1 MGGKGFTFE
10 GEPLCVWYD
19 EEGMNFSRG
28 NAARFRAPLKLSW
41 KRVEDYTHELIV
53 SGRYMEEAEVWHV
66 PAQERM
72 ELASKIYFFFRDEYG
87 TMPEEPELRM
97 SSFPDSQQALA
108 EMLSNP
114 EGIDKILYHMDK
126 AIGEL
131 DRGEVKARFR
141 LIYKPKDIRTS
152 VEELKREELSFPSAK
167 KVEVPVETF
176 ITQDEIDYK
185 LSRGSSMS
193 GGLFRI
199 YEFF

>member
-1 MGGKGFTFE
+1 
-10 GEPLCVWYD
+10 
-19 EEGMNFSRG
+19 MNFSRG

-114 EGIDKILYHMDK
+114 EGIDKILYHIK
-126 AIGEL
+126 
-131 DRGEVKARFR
+131 R
-141 LIYKPKDIRTS
+141 LSTRKLYDEFGQLHYCVDETLRRRLETKLITKILKFKPVPYGTDQS
-152 VEELKREELSFPSAK
+152 EE
-167 KVEVPVETF
+167 
-176 ITQDEIDYK
+176 
-185 LSRGSSMS
+185 SSN
-193 GGLFRI
+193 
-199 YEFF
+199 